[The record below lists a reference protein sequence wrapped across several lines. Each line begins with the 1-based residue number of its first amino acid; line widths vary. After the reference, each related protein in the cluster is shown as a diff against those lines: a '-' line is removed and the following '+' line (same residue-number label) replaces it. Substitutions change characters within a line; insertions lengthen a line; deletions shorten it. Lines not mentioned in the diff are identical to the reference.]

1 MMEKTIVRDLSAT
14 LHTER
19 LSWLDMDTYVLLVWF
34 YDSKAIS
41 LTYRCLH
48 GLSRTFMILLYCL
61 SVLYYKYNFV
71 NKAIWVLLN
80 LTLWPSLLRSPA

>member
-1 MMEKTIVRDLSAT
+1 MIEKTIVRDLSAT

-19 LSWLDMDTYVLLVWF
+19 LSWPGMSFLCGFTIQ
-34 YDSKAIS
+34 KAMS
-41 LTYRCLH
+41 LTYRCLR

-61 SVLYYKYNFV
+61 SVLCYKYNIV

-80 LTLWPSLLRSPA
+80 LTLWPSLLGSPA